1 MGILFGGAGGSSSG
15 SVYQPSI
22 RPISADYTNQAYPP
36 RHGTISAPITVGA
49 NRILNA
55 TTGTFPSGWSVTRAA
70 GGATYLDSSG
80 VLQTASANTI
90 RTDYI
95 WNGSSYVVGG
105 ILVEPASAN
114 SVPSFT
120 GSLANASLGTAVT
133 GIDATADALPV
144 IPNTSSAA
152 HSLALGSPP
161 TTTQAVFS
169 VIAKANT
176 YAQAGMRENASSGS
190 SAAFSLSS
198 SGSVIKTDKQGSV
211 TPSNATIQALGNS
224 RYRIA
229 FVLEQAPLLR

>member
-133 GIDATADALPV
+133 GIDGTADA
-144 IPNTSSAA
+144 T
-152 HSLALGSPP
+152 
-161 TTTQAVFS
+161 
-169 VIAKANT
+169 
-176 YAQAGMRENASSGS
+176 AGYS
-190 SAAFSLSS
+190 
-198 SGSVIKTDKQGSV
+198 KHKQCWL
-211 TPSNATIQALGNS
+211 T
-224 RYRIA
+224 
-229 FVLEQAPLLR
+229 PLL